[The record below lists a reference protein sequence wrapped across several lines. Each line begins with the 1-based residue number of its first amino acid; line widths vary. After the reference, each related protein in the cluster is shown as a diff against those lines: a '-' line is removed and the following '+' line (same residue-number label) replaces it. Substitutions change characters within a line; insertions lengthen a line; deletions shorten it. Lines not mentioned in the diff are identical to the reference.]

1 MRKLVVFSGLLA
13 VMVVPA
19 IAQADR
25 DDHPGAVQFCQ
36 AERARIG
43 VPAFRAKYANRNG
56 KHAFARCVAA
66 HVRERGEDRRDARR
80 DCTVERNLSGVAA
93 FRAKYGQGPH
103 HKNAYARCVQQHKA
117 SERAADRAAR
127 DACTAQ
133 RNQLGVAAFREQWG
147 TGPNDRRA
155 FARCVDGTEQDND
168 SPTPQS

>member
-1 MRKLVVFSGLLA
+1 MRKFVVFSGLLA
-13 VMVVPA
+13 VIAVPA

-80 DCTVERNLSGVAA
+80 DCTVERNLIGVAA
-93 FRAKYGQGPH
+93 FRAKYGQGPK